1 MGAKD
6 PKLDESSRSHS
17 DELIDDVLCFDVEF
31 KFCFIFELHMVLSV
45 CFTLFVDS

>member
-17 DELIDDVLCFDVEF
+17 DESLSF
-31 KFCFIFELHMVLSV
+31 VLSLSCTWCLV
-45 CFTLFVDS
+45 FVSLYLLIVSCILAL